1 MESTRRAALV
11 LLAAGV
17 LRARAAWGQVIEF
30 ENNGLR
36 YLTMTRNGLTIMFAH
51 LPSNVRGYSVIQAS
65 VTNGS
70 PRAWLVKPEDFRFE
84 RSDGTVI
91 YAAAARAVVTEMVDR
106 AGRNDVIRLIATY
119 ETGLYG
125 MTRMRSTNGYEER
138 RQSALAELGN
148 TRLKAAAAASAIAFV
163 ETKLGPGQSTD
174 GAIFY
179 PTLGRPLGAG
189 RLIVRAAGETFS
201 FDTDSV
207 TSTPKTLQ
215 QR

>member
-1 MESTRRAALV
+1 MDLPRRRALAL
-11 LLAAGV
+11 LGAGV
-17 LRARAAWGQVIEF
+17 RLGRGQVIEF

-36 YLTMTRNGLTIMFAH
+36 YLTMTRSGFTIMFAH
-51 LPSNVRGYSVIQAS
+51 LPANVRSYSVVQVA

-70 PRAWLVKPEDFRFE
+70 PRAWVVKPEDFRFE
-84 RSDGTVI
+84 RQDGTVVQ
-91 YAAAARAVVTEMVDR
+91 AAAARAVVTEMVDR
-106 AGRNDVIRLIATY
+106 AGRNDVIKLVATY
-119 ETGLYG
+119 EMGLYG

-148 TRLKAAAAASAIAFV
+148 VRLKAAAAASAIAFV

-179 PTLGRPLGAG
+179 PTLGRPLGPG
-189 RLIVRAAGETFS
+189 RLVVRAAGETFS
-201 FDTDSV
+201 FETDGT
-207 TSTPKTLQ
+207 TSSPKTLL